1 MEKQEIINQVHD
13 FVKKE
18 SEGQTKDDVFS
29 NHILNVVNFAKKL
42 AERYNADKFIVTIAA
57 YLHDI
62 TYIQTKEHSDHEIKG
77 SEFAKDYLQ
86 KFNLDNKEIEAISN
100 CILKHRG
107 SKKRERNTTEEKI
120 VACADAMDHIDRCL
134 HMFYR
139 FSRKKGYEEGI
150 EFIRAKLQRGYNK
163 LELDEAKNIIQD
175 KYNAARIL
183 FEF

>member
-1 MEKQEIINQVHD
+1 MNKQEIINQVHE

-18 SEGQTKDDVFS
+18 SEGKREDDIFT
-29 NHILNVVNFAKKL
+29 NHVLSVVNFSQKL
-42 AERYNADKFIVTIAA
+42 ADKYNADKFIVTIAA

-62 TYIQTKEHSDHEIKG
+62 HLIQVWENKDHEIKG
-77 SEFAKDYLQ
+77 SEFARDYLK
-86 KFNLDNKEIEAISN
+86 KFNLEQEEIEAISK

-107 SKKRERNTTEEKI
+107 SKKRKRETKEEKI

-139 FSRKKGYEEGI
+139 FSKEKGYEEGI
-150 EFIRAKLQRGYNK
+150 EFMRAKLQRGYNK
-163 LELDEAKNIIQD
+163 LELDEAKKMIQD
-175 KYNAARIL
+175 KYNAARVL

>member
-1 MEKQEIINQVHD
+1 MERQEIINQVHD

-18 SEGQTKDDVFS
+18 SEEKSENDLFE
-29 NHILNVVNFAKKL
+29 NHVINVVKFSQKL

-62 TYIQTKEHSDHEIKG
+62 IHMQTGEHEDHEIKG
-77 SEFAKDYLQ
+77 AEFAKDYLQ
-86 KFNLDNKEIEAISN
+86 KFNLDDKEIEEISN

-139 FSRKKGYEEGI
+139 VSKEKGYEEGM
-150 EFIRAKLQRGYNK
+150 EFMKSKLKRGYDK

-175 KYNAARIL
+175 KYDAAKVL